1 MRICVLSQSLYTLG
15 GIQRVLTTLFNEMI
29 NNENIEIT
37 VMMPMLPNERNIFGL
52 SNKINIINTID
63 YEKKNVATIFYRILR
78 KINQKTLVFTKTK
91 FKGLLKKFVLL
102 PGLEEKYLNMI
113 GDNYDI
119 VIGVGCWYSLL
130 LAYIAPKVN
139 AITVG
144 WMHSTYESYFNNSKV
159 LSYGFSETFR
169 CISQNLDEFLVL
181 TNSDKEVFD
190 KELNLNSKVLYNPV
204 ADTFFYG
211 GRKFNGKHKL
221 LFVGR
226 LNMQHKGLDYL
237 VLIIKEVL
245 KVYSDVELTIV
256 GDGPDKDALKNLIFD
271 NNLESNIKLIGQ
283 SSNVKKYYQE
293 SNIVLVP
300 SRWEGF
306 GVVLVE
312 AMACGTPVIAYE
324 NKGPN
329 EIISNNIDGIL
340 IKQYD
345 VEKFSAAIIELLSDA
360 EQWERMSEQAYK
372 KACNF
377 SAQKTV
383 ESFVDYIT
391 HGKEE

>member
-1 MRICVLSQSLYTLG
+1 M
-15 GIQRVLTTLFNEMI
+15 
-29 NNENIEIT
+29 
-37 VMMPMLPNERNIFGL
+37 
-52 SNKINIINTID
+52 
-63 YEKKNVATIFYRILR
+63 
-78 KINQKTLVFTKTK
+78 K

-113 GDNYDI
+113 GDNYDV

-130 LAYIAPKVN
+130 LAYIAPKIN

-144 WMHSTYESYFNNSKV
+144 WMHSTYESYFNNSKA
-159 LSYGFSETFR
+159 LSYGFSETFKYT
-169 CISQNLDEFLVL
+169 SQNLDEFLVL
-181 TNSDKEVFD
+181 TNSDKKIFD

-204 ADTFFYG
+204 ADTFFCG

-256 GDGPDKDALKNLIFD
+256 GDGPDRDALKSLISD

-306 GVVLVE
+306 GVVLIE

-329 EIISNNIDGIL
+329 EIISNYIDGIL
-340 IKQYD
+340 IKQYNVKEFSNAIIQLFSD
-345 VEKFSAAIIELLSDA
+345 AECWEKMSENAYQKACKFSAE
-360 EQWERMSEQAYK
+360 
-372 KACNF
+372 
-377 SAQKTV
+377 KTV
-383 ESFVDYIT
+383 EHFIDYIT
-391 HGKEE
+391 HNKEE